1 MNYYY
6 LMSLRIQFANS
17 CFFFNFAI
25 IYFQLIQ
32 ELKKENF
39 DLKLRLYMEQKEKE
53 VSHCGVGVLIWLPFR
68 GRGKDWTGVL
78 LKSIMGFFTE
88 ARRENNRPYHSLQ
101 IFFLFIGRELTTWP
115 ANNCQQIMVCSCAM
129 SSNFVSL
136 RIIFCYCVNETTL
149 FFFLRWLLRE
159 NGRSISF
166 PKIFNKKNKLG
177 DLMIKQWLNSVVAKY
192 RDLSVSRRSV
202 ICLSLRLRPI
212 IDLLATNK
220 SRYFAQ
226 PRPLIVNH

>member
-1 MNYYY
+1 MNYCY

-53 VSHCGVGVLIWLPFR
+53 VSHCGVGVLICCHFEVAEKNGPVSCWKALWDFSP
-68 GRGKDWTGVL
+68 
-78 LKSIMGFFTE
+78 
-88 ARRENNRPYHSLQ
+88 RPDEKTIDLIIRWK

-149 FFFLRWLLRE
+149 FFLFA
-159 NGRSISF
+159 
-166 PKIFNKKNKLG
+166 
-177 DLMIKQWLNSVVAKY
+177 VA
-192 RDLSVSRRSV
+192 
-202 ICLSLRLRPI
+202 
-212 IDLLATNK
+212 LAWK
-220 SRYFAQ
+220 WQIY
-226 PRPLIVNH
+226 

>member
-1 MNYYY
+1 MNYCY

-68 GRGKDWTGVL
+68 GRGKDWTGVV

-88 ARRENNRPYHSLQ
+88 ARRENNRPYHSLEN
-101 IFFLFIGRELTTWP
+101 FLPFHR
-115 ANNCQQIMVCSCAM
+115 
-129 SSNFVSL
+129 
-136 RIIFCYCVNETTL
+136 
-149 FFFLRWLLRE
+149 
-159 NGRSISF
+159 
-166 PKIFNKKNKLG
+166 
-177 DLMIKQWLNSVVAKY
+177 
-192 RDLSVSRRSV
+192 
-202 ICLSLRLRPI
+202 
-212 IDLLATNK
+212 
-220 SRYFAQ
+220 
-226 PRPLIVNH
+226 PRPHHVTCK

>member
-1 MNYYY
+1 MNYCY

-68 GRGKDWTGVL
+68 GRGKDWTGVV

-88 ARRENNRPYHSLQ
+88 ARRENNRPYHSFQ
-101 IFFLFIGRELTTWP
+101 IFFLFIGRELTT
-115 ANNCQQIMVCSCAM
+115 
-129 SSNFVSL
+129 
-136 RIIFCYCVNETTL
+136 
-149 FFFLRWLLRE
+149 
-159 NGRSISF
+159 
-166 PKIFNKKNKLG
+166 
-177 DLMIKQWLNSVVAKY
+177 
-192 RDLSVSRRSV
+192 
-202 ICLSLRLRPI
+202 
-212 IDLLATNK
+212 
-220 SRYFAQ
+220 
-226 PRPLIVNH
+226 